1 MFTKKPFR
9 NKRVV
14 ISVLVA
20 AGIIFFSGTKL
31 FLDRIY
37 VPVILMYHSVG
48 EKTTALDGYGPK
60 LSVSRDAFQKQ
71 MRFLSEW
78 GYRVISLEEFI
89 ERIKAGKKIPARTVA
104 ITFDDGL
111 KNNFTDAYP
120 ILKEYGFPATI
131 FVITDSVEKEKFL
144 TWNDISIMQEN
155 NISMGSHTASHA
167 WLPDLDEMGLFAE
180 LLGSKAMLE
189 NRTGKSVKTLSY
201 PLGGFNDKVKDAARK
216 LGYIGAVATNPGP
229 AYPARDPYA
238 LKRIRISMTSNN
250 LFSFWIETS
259 GYYTFIKEIR
269 DEY

>member
-1 MFTKKPFR
+1 MFTKKLFR
-9 NKRVV
+9 NKRILFPVLIAATV
-14 ISVLVA
+14 IFL
-20 AGIIFFSGTKL
+20 SGAKL

-48 EKTTALDGYGPK
+48 EKATALDGYGPK
-60 LSVSRDAFQKQ
+60 LSVSRDAFRKQ
-71 MRFLSEW
+71 MKFLRDRN
-78 GYRVISLEEFI
+78 YKVIPLEEFI
-89 ERIKAGKKIPARTVA
+89 ERIKAGKKIPSRTVA

-120 ILKEYGFPATI
+120 ILKEYSLPATI
-131 FVITDSVEKEKFL
+131 FVITDSVGKEKFL
-144 TWNDISIMQEN
+144 TWSDMITMQEN

-180 LLGSKAMLE
+180 LLGSRGTLE
-189 NRTGKSVKTLSY
+189 ERTGKKVKTLSY
-201 PLGGFNDKVKDAARK
+201 PLGGFNDKVKEAARK

-229 AYPARDPYA
+229 AYPDGDPYA
-238 LKRIRISMTSNN
+238 LKRIRISMTSDN
-250 LFSFWIETS
+250 LFIFWIETS